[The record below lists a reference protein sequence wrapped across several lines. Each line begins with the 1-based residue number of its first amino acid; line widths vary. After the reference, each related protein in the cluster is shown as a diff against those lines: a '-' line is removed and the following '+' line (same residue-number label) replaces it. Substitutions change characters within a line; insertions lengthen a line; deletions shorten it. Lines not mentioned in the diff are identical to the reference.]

1 METRLESPSSAAFA
15 TLAVALSAVCFGLT
29 PLFARELQATG
40 AGPAT
45 IALYRYVFAAA
56 LLWPLLPLAP
66 GKRRQGALLG
76 LAGLMMGLGWI
87 GYLEAV
93 KAAPVSA
100 AGVVYMSY
108 PLFAI
113 LFARLL
119 LGQKLTL
126 RALGSAALVLAA
138 AALLLEGGALDA
150 EAVSALLWSL
160 PAPVTFGLIIVVLCG
175 MTPNLTPLERMAAG
189 LTGSTLGLAPLALG
203 LEAETL
209 LPGSARG
216 WALCAGMGL
225 VTALIPQFVYS
236 VAAPRVGAARAS
248 SAGAFELPTMLL
260 VGWLA
265 FGEALGL
272 RQVAAAALVLGAIA
286 LAPAV
291 APPRATLTAGAT
303 PLK

>member
-1 METRLESPSSAAFA
+1 METRLASPSSAAFA

-126 RALGSAALVLAA
+126 RALGSAAL
-138 AALLLEGGALDA
+138 
-150 EAVSALLWSL
+150 W
-160 PAPVTFGLIIVVLCG
+160 C
-175 MTPNLTPLERMAAG
+175 
-189 LTGSTLGLAPLALG
+189 
-203 LEAETL
+203 
-209 LPGSARG
+209 
-216 WALCAGMGL
+216 W
-225 VTALIPQFVYS
+225 
-236 VAAPRVGAARAS
+236 PRRRSCWRAARS
-248 SAGAFELPTMLL
+248 TPKRFRLCCGRSRRRSPSA
-260 VGWLA
+260 
-265 FGEALGL
+265 
-272 RQVAAAALVLGAIA
+272 
-286 LAPAV
+286 
-291 APPRATLTAGAT
+291 
-303 PLK
+303 